1 MSFGVYIH
9 IPYCVKKCPYCDF
22 NSYGVGKRIPE
33 REYTEAI
40 LKEINLYR
48 ELIGEFP
55 LGSIFFGGGTPSL
68 FSPNSIGKIMG
79 EILTMASPL
88 DSIEVSLEVNPKTA
102 DLENLRG
109 LRDAGVNRISVGV
122 QSFSERK
129 LKLLGRINT
138 PDDSRKILYDIIK
151 AGYKNFNL
159 DLMFGVSFETI
170 DEWRADLEE
179 ALGFNTT
186 HISAYCLTIE
196 DDTEFGTLYSGGKL
210 PLPDEDTLTDMLS
223 FTSGF
228 LEDAGYRQ
236 YEISNFAKPGFE
248 CKHNLLYWRGENY
261 LGLGAGAHSH
271 FFSDR
276 FNHWGT
282 RWANLKNPD
291 LYIKTVLEG
300 KKPLAFTEYLKKEEA
315 FEDKILM
322 GLRLQEGISLA
333 SIKERFGAKL
343 RPDKLDSLID
353 GGFLE
358 FSGDLIR
365 LSKKGILVSNE
376 LIMRLLDSLAFE

>member
-33 REYTEAI
+33 KEYTEAI

-48 ELIGEFP
+48 ELIEEFP

-68 FSPNSIGKIMG
+68 FSPNSIGKIMD
-79 EILTMASPL
+79 EILTIASPL

-210 PLPDEDTLTDMLS
+210 PLPDEGTLTDMLS
-223 FTSGF
+223 FASGF

-271 FFSDR
+271 IFSDR

-322 GLRLQEGISLA
+322 GLRLREGISLA

>member
-48 ELIGEFP
+48 ELIGAFP

-196 DDTEFGTLYSGGKL
+196 DDTEFGTLYSGVNCRSL
-210 PLPDEDTLTDMLS
+210 MRTPLRTCSLSHLVFLRMLATDNMK
-223 FTSGF
+223 F
-228 LEDAGYRQ
+228 Q
-236 YEISNFAKPGFE
+236 
-248 CKHNLLYWRGENY
+248 
-261 LGLGAGAHSH
+261 
-271 FFSDR
+271 
-276 FNHWGT
+276 
-282 RWANLKNPD
+282 
-291 LYIKTVLEG
+291 
-300 KKPLAFTEYLKKEEA
+300 
-315 FEDKILM
+315 ILQS
-322 GLRLQEGISLA
+322 RDSSA
-333 SIKERFGAKL
+333 SITSSTGEER
-343 RPDKLDSLID
+343 I
-353 GGFLE
+353 
-358 FSGDLIR
+358 I
-365 LSKKGILVSNE
+365 
-376 LIMRLLDSLAFE
+376 

>member
-33 REYTEAI
+33 KEYTEAI

-48 ELIGEFP
+48 ELIEKFP

-196 DDTEFGTLYSGGKL
+196 DDTEFGTLYSRGKL

-228 LEDAGYRQ
+228 LEGADYRQ

-276 FNHWGT
+276 LNHWGT